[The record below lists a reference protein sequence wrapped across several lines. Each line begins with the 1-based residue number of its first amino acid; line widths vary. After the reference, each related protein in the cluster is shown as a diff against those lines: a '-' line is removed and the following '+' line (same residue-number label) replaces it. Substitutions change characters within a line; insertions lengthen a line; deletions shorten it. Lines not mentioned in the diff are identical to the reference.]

1 MSGNSVYLG
10 NPNLKKA
17 DVQQNWTKKSVEE
30 YTKCMEDPTYF
41 IQNYV
46 KIVSIDEG
54 LVPFS
59 LWDFQ
64 KEIIDTFHNNRFT
77 ICKLPRQSGK
87 STTIIAYLL
96 HYVLFNPTVNVAI
109 LANKAAVARDLL
121 SRLQLAYEHLPKWLQ
136 QGVMSWNKGS
146 LELENGSKILASST
160 SASAVRG
167 GSYNIIFLDEFAYVP
182 SNVAEQFFSSV
193 YPTISSG
200 KTSKVM
206 IVSTPHGMNMFY
218 KMWTDSENKRNS
230 YIPIEVHWS
239 QVPGRDVTWKEETIK
254 NTSESQ
260 FNTEFECVSGDTK
273 ITLKDSD
280 TGKIFNVN
288 IEYLMY
294 IRYQKTTSKTYEVLS
309 PSGFVNFSGIQTVPH
324 SKYRHFIFDDGTEL
338 KCSLNH
344 RFGKDE
350 ILASSL
356 WRGAELQGKQ
366 ILYAE
371 DIEEDIDL
379 YDLLNV
385 GGGNLYYTNG
395 LVSHNCE
402 FLGSIDTLI
411 TSTKLKTLTYKN
423 PVQSNAGIDLYKK
436 PQENHTYMLTADVSR
451 GTSNDYSAFLVF
463 DITEMPYTIVA
474 KYRDNEIKPL
484 IFPSKIY
491 NIARVYNQAF
501 VLVEVNDIGEQVAN
515 TLQFDLEYDN
525 LVMSSMRGRAGQ
537 ILGGGFSGGRAQLGV
552 RTTKAV
558 KKIGCSN
565 LKQMIE
571 DNKLIVEDYDIIN
584 ELSTFIVKGSSFQ
597 ADDGCTDDLVSCL
610 FIFSWATDQTYF
622 KELTDVDVRK
632 TMMREQQDALE
643 QDMAP
648 FGFVVTGLEDE
659 NIGEVIDEYG
669 TRWNPVVRDYGSNW

>member
-1 MSGNSVYLG
+1 MSGSGVYLG

-17 DVQQNWTKKSVEE
+17 NVQQTWTKEEVEE
-30 YTKCMEDPTYF
+30 YTKCMKDPLYF
-41 IQNYV
+41 IQTYIR
-46 KIVSIDEG
+46 IVSLDEG
-54 LVPFS
+54 LVPFK
-59 LWDFQ
+59 LYDFQ
-64 KEIIDTFHNNRFT
+64 KEMVGTFHNNRFT

-109 LANKAAVARDLL
+109 LANKAATARDLL
-121 SRLQLAYEHLPKWLQ
+121 GRLQLAYENLPKWLQ
-136 QGVMSWNKGS
+136 QGVMTWNKGS

-182 SNVAEQFFSSV
+182 ANVAEQFFSSV

-200 KTSKVM
+200 KTTKVM

-218 KMWTDSENKRNS
+218 KLWTDAENERNT
-230 YIPIEVHWS
+230 YVPIEVHWS
-239 QVPGRDVTWKEETIK
+239 EIPGRDAAWKEETIK
-254 NTSESQ
+254 NTSVSQ
-260 FNTEFECVSGDTK
+260 FNTEFE
-273 ITLKDSD
+273 
-280 TGKIFNVN
+280 
-288 IEYLMY
+288 
-294 IRYQKTTSKTYEVLS
+294 
-309 PSGFVNFSGIQTVPH
+309 
-324 SKYRHFIFDDGTEL
+324 
-338 KCSLNH
+338 
-344 RFGKDE
+344 
-350 ILASSL
+350 
-356 WRGAELQGKQ
+356 
-366 ILYAE
+366 
-371 DIEEDIDL
+371 
-379 YDLLNV
+379 
-385 GGGNLYYTNG
+385 
-395 LVSHNCE
+395 CE

-411 TSTKLKTLTYKN
+411 TPQKLRTMAYKN
-423 PVQSNAGIDLYKK
+423 PIQSNAGLDLYEK
-436 PQENHTYMLTADVSR
+436 PKEGHTYVLTADVSR

-463 DITEMPYTIVA
+463 DVSEMPYRIVA
-474 KYRDNEIKPL
+474 KFRDNELKPL

-491 NIARVYNQAF
+491 DVARAFNQAF

-525 LVMSSMRGRAGQ
+525 LVMASMRGRAGQ

-571 DNKLIVEDYDIIN
+571 DDKLIIEDLDIIS
-584 ELSTFIVKGSSFQ
+584 ELSTFIVKGQSFE
-597 ADDGCTDDLVSCL
+597 ADDGCTDDLVACL
-610 FIFSWATDQTYF
+610 FIFAWTSDQTYF
-622 KELTDVDVRK
+622 KELTDMDIRQ

-648 FGFVVTGLEDE
+648 FGFIVNGLEDE
-659 NIGEVIDEYG
+659 NIGEVVDEYG